1 MQNRK
6 LIKSAA
12 VLSMDPQVGNQLNY
26 DILIEGDKIIDVAR
40 TLADANAELIDGS
53 SMVAMPGFIDTH
65 HHMWL
70 GALRNMGA
78 EYVIGHKVLDG
89 AKQKALAQ
97 DFSPE
102 DVYASTLSSAINAI
116 DAGVTTVLDHAN
128 LPSAEHLAANAK
140 ALAEAGLR
148 TVLAAP
154 ASLGKAGLETLR
166 SAMPAERSTL
176 ALASSDPQDTN
187 LDALKAEWELARSL
201 GLRISA
207 QVGMGTAPGEQLAEL
222 AKAKLLGGDIL
233 FAHGNTL
240 SERDL
245 NAIKDAR
252 AAVSISPAAEMMQGY
267 GAPTIQR
274 FLDAGLSPGLGI
286 DTELANRGDMFTQM
300 RNAISVQ
307 HAMRF
312 DKKLAGSLFAD
323 RMLTTRDVIQFAS
336 VYGAEALGM
345 QDRIGTLTPGKQA
358 DIILLRQHH
367 INVMPVND
375 PIGAVVWAMD
385 CSNVDSVMVAG
396 NFLKRN
402 GELLNC
408 DLEKLQELTGA
419 TRQRVLGAS
428 VPA

>member
-26 DILIEGDKIIDVAR
+26 DILIEGDKILAVASDI
-40 TLADANAELIDGS
+40 ADASAEQIDGS
-53 SMVAMPGFIDTH
+53 GMVAMPGFIDTH

-70 GALRNMGA
+70 GALRNMGS
-78 EYVIGHKVLDG
+78 EYVISHKVLDG

-97 DFSPE
+97 GFSPD

-116 DAGVTTVLDHAN
+116 DAGITTVLDHAN
-128 LPSAEHLAANAK
+128 LPNAEHLAANTK

-154 ASLGKAGLETLR
+154 ASLGKAGLEALR
-166 SAMPAERSTL
+166 ASLPAERITL
-176 ALASSDPQDTN
+176 ALASSDPQDSS
-187 LDALKAEWELARSL
+187 LDALKTEWELARSL
-201 GLRISA
+201 GLRIST
-207 QVGMGTAPGEQLAEL
+207 QVGMGTSGDQLSEL
-222 AKAKLLGGDIL
+222 NKAKLLGGDIL

-240 SERDL
+240 SDRDL

-252 AAVSISPAAEMMQGY
+252 AGVSISPAAEMMQGY
-267 GAPTIQR
+267 GAPTVQR
-274 FLDAGLSPGLGI
+274 FLDASLSPSLGI

-300 RNAISVQ
+300 RNAISIQ

-336 VYGAEALGM
+336 VYGAQALGM
-345 QDRIGTLTPGKQA
+345 QDSIGALAPGKRA

-396 NFLKRN
+396 AFLKRN

-408 DLEKLQELTGA
+408 DLDKLQTLTGA
-419 TRQRVLGAS
+419 TRQRVLGAP